1 MDWIEQW
8 FGLAPDGGDGT
19 LEAMLVVVVA
29 VVVLAA
35 VTVLTRRGRG
45 VIRTVLQ
52 ALGLARRGERGGVG
66 R

>member
-35 VTVLTRRGRG
+35 VTALMRRGRG
-45 VIRTVLQ
+45 VV
-52 ALGLARRGERGGVG
+52 RRGERGGVG